1 MGVFTPYL
9 NKDRMTALAKATYG
23 TICFATLLSFT
34 GTVLGGIWADQSWG
48 RFWGWDPKENGA
60 LLIVLWNALALH
72 ARWGGMIKQR
82 GLAVLAIGGNIVTA
96 WSWFGVNML
105 GVGLHSYG
113 FMAGA
118 VQWLILFVASQLVFM
133 GVGLLPLKLWRSFSI
148 QQTTVILPPPEPKL
162 PKDFGK
168 RKKGP
173 EIKPGAAP
181 A

>member
-1 MGVFTPYL
+1 M
-9 NKDRMTALAKATYG
+9 
-23 TICFATLLSFT
+23 
-34 GTVLGGIWADQSWG
+34 
-48 RFWGWDPKENGA
+48 
-60 LLIVLWNALALH
+60 
-72 ARWGGMIKQR
+72 
-82 GLAVLAIGGNIVTA
+82 LAIGGNIVTA

-118 VQWLILFVASQLVFM
+118 VLWLILFVASQLVFM
-133 GVGLLPLKLWRSFSI
+133 GIGLLPLKLWRSFNV

-168 RKKGP
+168 RNKRLGGP